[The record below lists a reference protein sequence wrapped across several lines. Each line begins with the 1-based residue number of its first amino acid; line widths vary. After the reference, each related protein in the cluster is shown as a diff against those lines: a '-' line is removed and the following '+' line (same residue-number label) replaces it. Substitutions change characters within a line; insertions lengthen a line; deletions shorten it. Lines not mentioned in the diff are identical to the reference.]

1 MASATYDVGHACAIV
16 SCCPLPAYER
26 LVLAGGEGRLTFLK
40 STEHEGDDDEAP
52 PVLKRLD
59 MKCELSSTKID
70 AVAWGHDPVA
80 GELRLASAGGGMLS
94 VHFLNQSL
102 NCEEN
107 APRADFALPPSTV
120 AAGPLRSA
128 CFLERAPDRLAL
140 TGDTCCAIVL
150 QLAAG
155 HGPVIERT
163 VQLRS
168 PGVAVRT
175 HPREPQQLMIAQE
188 DGAVHFVDLRAKGS
202 KPSLSRGLAP
212 GDAAAGGLRD
222 ADWSPFDVNLIGG
235 VCGGRWVVWD
245 LRRAGLSPPP
255 QSGDSQPSGALAF
268 RWAPGSRRFAT
279 AGTAGGLHV
288 HTLQQTVLHAH
299 APSAPAS
306 TFGDTSFDLTLS
318 HELPTRV
325 ASLSWLH
332 TASAMLVGAADS
344 KVCVWTLG
352 EARLWQT
359 HVPASPEQLHSGHD
373 AYACLLAAKTK
384 ARKWSMGEA
393 FGSKTMT

>member
-1 MASATYDVGHACAIV
+1 MRHRSRSHLQHQCYSALLVATPRIIMASATYDVGHACAIV

-163 VQLRS
+163 VQLHS

-188 DGAVHFVDLRAKGS
+188 DGAVHFVDLRATRLKS
-202 KPSLSRGLAP
+202 NAQPLCQSSPLAMTRLCDCSLAAVVRACLQEGPQLA
-212 GDAAAGGLRD
+212 R
-222 ADWSPFDVNLIGG
+222 
-235 VCGGRWVVWD
+235 
-245 LRRAGLSPPP
+245 
-255 QSGDSQPSGALAF
+255 
-268 RWAPGSRRFAT
+268 
-279 AGTAGGLHV
+279 
-288 HTLQQTVLHAH
+288 
-299 APSAPAS
+299 PSAAP
-306 TFGDTSFDLTLS
+306 L
-318 HELPTRV
+318 
-325 ASLSWLH
+325 
-332 TASAMLVGAADS
+332 
-344 KVCVWTLG
+344 
-352 EARLWQT
+352 
-359 HVPASPEQLHSGHD
+359 
-373 AYACLLAAKTK
+373 
-384 ARKWSMGEA
+384 
-393 FGSKTMT
+393 